1 MTDLTPAGQGGSQEN
16 PAVGVVRQTV
26 DLVVVLCLGVLM
38 FRTFS
43 AEAYVVPTGSM
54 APTLLG
60 HHRELTCPNC
70 GFVFVIGLD
79 EEGHPPRPVCPNCGQ
94 NDLDRLSAVEC
105 NGDRVLVQKFL
116 YDFRPPRRWEV
127 AVFHFPGEPTQAYVK
142 RVVGLPGESVQ
153 IVGGNLLI
161 DGRIARKSLEELR
174 GMRILVH
181 DSRYVPHDS
190 DRFPRWVFLRGSPR
204 RRLSSGWRQ
213 TDGGFVHQAVNS
225 APGEPED
232 WLDWLV
238 YRHWD
243 PVLNRYGPIRD
254 HYAYNGGD
262 LGTDNVVPDLSLEA
276 KLTISSEVEMIAVVI
291 RSGGDRFVVRIPVKN
306 GGRVE
311 VARNDRKQLVVP
323 WAAPLA
329 EAESWPCTVLLQA
342 SVVDHRLTVTLDGQP
357 LFQPLDYD
365 NPSAGPPA
373 DESPIALGVRGGTLS
388 VADLK
393 LFRDVY
399 YTSALGSIPRH
410 PHGVNEPYQL
420 EDDEY
425 FVLGDN
431 SPVSN
436 DSRFWSGS
444 PVVPRSMFLGKPF
457 LVHLPGQV
465 VALEV
470 FGRSVYWVPDPR
482 RIRYIH

>member
-1 MTDLTPAGQGGSQEN
+1 M
-16 PAVGVVRQTV
+16 GVVRQTI

-54 APTLLG
+54 APTLMG

-70 GFVFVIGLD
+70 GFVFVIGVD
-79 EEGHPPRPVCPNCGQ
+79 EEGHPPRPVCPNCGK
-94 NDLDRLSAVEC
+94 NELDRSTAVEC

-127 AVFHFPGEPTQAYVK
+127 AVFHYPGEPTQAYVK

-153 IVGGNLLI
+153 ISGGNVLI
-161 DGRIARKSLEELR
+161 DGKIARKSLDELR
-174 GMRILVH
+174 GMQILVH
-181 DSRYVPHDS
+181 DSRFVPEDS
-190 DRFPRWVFLRGSPR
+190 DRFPRWVFLRGTPR
-204 RRLSSGWRQ
+204 QRLSSGWSRSEGSFLYEQVEQ
-213 TDGGFVHQAVNS
+213 TRHEATDA
-225 APGEPED
+225 
-232 WLDWLV
+232 LDWLV

-243 PVLNRYGPIRD
+243 PVLNQYGPIRD

-262 LGTDNVVPDLSLEA
+262 LNTDNVVPDLSVEA
-276 KLTISSEVEMIAVVI
+276 RLTMSREVEMIAVMV
-291 RSGGDRFVVRIPVKN
+291 RSGVDRFVVRVPVQ
-306 GGRVE
+306 GDGMVE
-311 VARNDRKQLVVP
+311 VSRNDHKQLAVP
-323 WAAPLA
+323 WATPLA
-329 EAESWPCTVLLQA
+329 EVKHWPCTVLLQA
-342 SVVDHRLTVTLDGQP
+342 SVVDCRLIVTIDGQP
-357 LFQPLDYD
+357 LFQPLDFD
-365 NPSAGPPA
+365 NQLAAPRG
-373 DESPIALGVRGGTLS
+373 DESPIALGVRGGSLK

-393 LFRDVY
+393 IFRDVY
-399 YTSALGSIPRH
+399 YTRALGSIPRH
-410 PHGVNEPYQL
+410 SHGVNEPYQL
-420 EDDEY
+420 GDDEY

-482 RIRYIH
+482 RIRYIY